1 MDFVLWASRVMHIL
15 SAAVWAGGL
24 IFMNAVLHPVFR
36 HQGAMPSP
44 SSVALQRR
52 FFPFL
57 WSSLWTM
64 LATGVFM
71 AVLNPRFLGLSV
83 STLWTQLLAAKVFL
97 FLLILFTSWQAARV
111 VRRIEDSLGD
121 AEAAHAWEHT
131 LETLIRRSIALGI
144 LTVLCAGGMAVA

>member
-1 MDFVLWASRVMHIL
+1 
-15 SAAVWAGGL
+15 
-24 IFMNAVLHPVFR
+24 
-36 HQGAMPSP
+36 
-44 SSVALQRR
+44 
-52 FFPFL
+52 
-57 WSSLWTM
+57 
-64 LATGVFM
+64 M